1 MLKTPR
7 HPKSTGTIG
16 GPAVAKRQSGRPDAV
31 INNVEY
37 LVDNRPVLTGPRSYR
52 SRVTGWWLVI
62 ETRLNAFM
70 AMASQLTA
78 ENSSS
83 ERCSR
88 A

>member
-1 MLKTPR
+1 MLKTGRQLEP
-7 HPKSTGTIG
+7 TGAIK
-16 GPAVAKRQSGRPDAV
+16 GPAVPKRQSGHPDAV
-31 INNVEY
+31 INSVEY
-37 LVDNRPVLTGPRSYR
+37 LVDNRPILPGLRSYR